1 MRTIKSF
8 DKDETTESFRQIA
21 KAGMEEE
28 SSTGATAQQLP
39 SNLLKYDVDP
49 SEGWQIEE
57 NDHPIEEVRLTVNP
71 TDNPNLPVLTF
82 RTWLLGVSSCVLL
95 SFTNTFFG
103 YRTNQLGVGSVCI
116 QIISLPIGRFLAAS
130 LPEKN
135 IRLPFTKWSF
145 SLNPG
150 PFSIKEHCLISIFA
164 GTGAGSPLGVAILT
178 IIHAFYH
185 RGINLMAAFLLVQTT
200 QLLGY
205 GLAGIFRK
213 YLVDSPYMWWPGN
226 LVQVSLFKALNQK
239 EKRKKGTLTRL
250 QFFLTVFIASFAYY
264 AVPGFLF
271 PAISTISVLCL
282 VYKKSVTMQQIGSGL
297 HGLGIASFGLDWSTV
312 AGFLGSPFASPA
324 SAIINTMISFFLII
338 YVVLPLGYWTNTY
351 KAKHFPLISA
361 NLFDSSGQIYNT
373 TRIINANSFTL
384 NIHEEERYGRM
395 NLSLSFALVYA
406 LSFAS
411 LTASF
416 THVALHNGKDIWK
429 MWQNTKEYGEEKVDD
444 VHMRLMKRNYEPV
457 PQWWFYL
464 LLFLVIGLSIFTCEG
479 FNGQLQLPW
488 WGVLFAAG
496 IAFALHIANRSDLGN
511 NKSGNGINVITEYI
525 VGLILPGKPLA
536 NVAFKAYGT
545 ISMGSALYLLSD
557 LNLGHYMKIPPKAM
571 FISQLAGTIINSSV
585 SFAAAWLLL
594 NSITH
599 ICDPSK
605 LPPGSPWT
613 CPGYDVFYNASI
625 IWGLVGPM
633 RMFGK
638 LGHYSALNIFFLV
651 GIVLPIPFWFLSK
664 AFPRYKWLKYIHI
677 PLLLSGGSGVPPI
690 HAVNYTMWGAVG
702 IFLTTIFT
710 EDTRIG
716 GQGIPM

>member
-1 MRTIKSF
+1 
-8 DKDETTESFRQIA
+8 
-21 KAGMEEE
+21 MEEE
-28 SSTGATAQQLP
+28 PSTGAAAQQLS
-39 SNLLKYDVDP
+39 SNPLKYGVDP

-164 GTGAGSPLGVAILT
+164 GTGAGSPWGVAIVT
-178 IIHAFYH
+178 IVHAFYH

-200 QLLGY
+200 Q
-205 GLAGIFRK
+205 
-213 YLVDSPYMWWPGN
+213 
-226 LVQVSLFKALNQK
+226 
-239 EKRKKGTLTRL
+239 
-250 QFFLTVFIASFAYY
+250 
-264 AVPGFLF
+264 
-271 PAISTISVLCL
+271 
-282 VYKKSVTMQQIGSGL
+282 
-297 HGLGIASFGLDWSTV
+297 
-312 AGFLGSPFASPA
+312 
-324 SAIINTMISFFLII
+324 
-338 YVVLPLGYWTNTY
+338 
-351 KAKHFPLISA
+351 
-361 NLFDSSGQIYNT
+361 
-373 TRIINANSFTL
+373 
-384 NIHEEERYGRM
+384 
-395 NLSLSFALVYA
+395 
-406 LSFAS
+406 
-411 LTASF
+411 
-416 THVALHNGKDIWK
+416 
-429 MWQNTKEYGEEKVDD
+429 
-444 VHMRLMKRNYEPV
+444 
-457 PQWWFYL
+457 
-464 LLFLVIGLSIFTCEG
+464 
-479 FNGQLQLPW
+479 
-488 WGVLFAAG
+488 
-496 IAFALHIANRSDLGN
+496 
-511 NKSGNGINVITEYI
+511 GNGINVITEYI
-525 VGLILPGKPLA
+525 IGLILPGKPLA
-536 NVAFKAYGT
+536 NVAFKTYGT

-571 FISQLAGTIINSSV
+571 FISQLAGTIINSTI

-599 ICDPSK
+599 ICDPNK

-638 LGHYSALNIFFLV
+638 LGHYSALNLLFLV

-702 IFLTTIFT
+702 IFFNCYIYKRHKNWWARHTYVMSAALDAGVAFMGVLIFFAVQLNKN
-710 EDTRIG
+710 IG
-716 GQGIPM
+716 INWWGGVANDYCPLASCPTAPGVMVEGCPIIK